1 MSWTGV
7 EEESAI
13 FDYQVGLSGDG
24 ADPTPDL
31 LPFQST
37 AGRQRAVI
45 YHPPVGQGSV
55 FHLVLKAINR
65 AQVATTKV
73 RKARRFS

>member
-37 AGRQRAVI
+37 AGRQQAVI